1 MSKSPTELSTALAQF
16 QERYYRDP
24 AFFVEEVLGVKPDP
38 WQKDILDMLGGSG
51 KYKKRVRKISCVS
64 GHGVGKSCVA
74 SWCLLFHILFRFPQK
89 SICTAPSH
97 SQLHDA
103 LGAEVRSW
111 VGKLPDFV
119 QEQLE
124 VLTEQIRFKA
134 APSESF
140 ISFRVSRPES
150 SETIAGVHSDHCLI
164 VADESSG
171 IPDIIFEA
179 GSSSMTSESATTLLL
194 GNPVRSSGFFYDTH
208 HKLSKDWETRVI
220 SSLDSKRVS
229 KEFIEEI
236 SVRYG
241 RQSNQFRVRCEG
253 KFPLSDE
260 DAIIPRHLVESA
272 VGRDV
277 EPVGGPVIM
286 GVDVA
291 RFGSDSSAICL
302 RQGNSILGDGVKTRK
317 GLNTMQ
323 VVGWVRSEIEDLKKK
338 KLEIESVNIDVIA
351 LGAGV
356 VDRLLE
362 EGIDC
367 RGVNVSEAPSIAGQ
381 HLNLRSELWE
391 RCREWFEGLD
401 VVIPNDGALIEELC
415 GVRYSFS
422 STGKQKVE
430 SKDEIRRRLGSSPD
444 RADALML
451 THSNYASRSK
461 VPWTTSLGREI
472 KGIV

>member
-1 MSKSPTELSTALAQF
+1 MASTQLSTALADF
-16 QERYYRDP
+16 QTRYYNNP
-24 AFFVEEVLGVKPDP
+24 ALFVREVLKVEPDP
-38 WQKDILDMLGGSG
+38 WQEDILDMIGGCG

-74 SWCLLFHILFRFPQK
+74 SWILIFHIVFRFPQK
-89 SICTAPSH
+89 SIVTAPSH

-103 LGAEVRSW
+103 LGAEVRGW
-111 VGKLPDFV
+111 VTKLPDFI
-119 QEQLE
+119 QEQLD
-124 VLTEQIRFKA
+124 VLTEQIRLKA

-150 SETIAGVHSDHCLI
+150 SETIAGIHSDHTLI
-164 VADESSG
+164 VCDESSG
-171 IPDIIFEA
+171 IPDAIFEA
-179 GSSSMTSESATTLLL
+179 GASSMTAESSSVLLL
-194 GNPVRSSGFFYDTH
+194 GNPIRGTGFFYDTH
-208 HKLSKDWETRVI
+208 HKLKNDWETRVV
-220 SSLDSKRVS
+220 SSVDSKRVS

-236 SVRYG
+236 ASRYG
-241 RQSNQFRVRCEG
+241 GRESNQFRVRCLG
-253 KFPLSDE
+253 KFPLADD

-302 RQGNSILGDGVKTRK
+302 RQGNTILGDGVKTRK

-323 VVGWVRSEIEDLKKK
+323 VVGWIRSEMEELKRK
-338 KLEIESVNIDVIA
+338 KLEIDSVNIDVIA

-356 VDRLLE
+356 VDRLVE
-362 EGIDC
+362 EGIDV
-367 RGVNVSEAPSIAGQ
+367 RGINVSEAPSIAGQ

-391 RCREWFEGLD
+391 KCRLWFEGLD
-401 VVIPNDGALIEELC
+401 VVIPNDSTLIEELC

-444 RADALML
+444 AADALML
-451 THSNYASRSK
+451 THAGYASRSK
-461 VPWTTSLGREI
+461 VPWSKALGREI